1 MSARYILFNLFLVV
15 VSELVLCCH
24 DMSCAT
30 IYFVGI
36 GCQGG
41 GLGGGGIGGLP
52 VGFSFL
58 FFGGEVVVWSEDGY
72 NEDGYNIYL
81 WFSSTL
87 VFIAVVLFFGV
98 VVIKSQLAHLAR
110 IFWLCRNHVVVAV
123 QGPS

>member
-41 GLGGGGIGGLP
+41 GLGGGGDWWVASG
-52 VGFSFL
+52 FL
-58 FFGGEVVVWSEDGY
+58 FS
-72 NEDGYNIYL
+72 
-81 WFSSTL
+81 
-87 VFIAVVLFFGV
+87 
-98 VVIKSQLAHLAR
+98 
-110 IFWLCRNHVVVAV
+110 IFWGRGRCVERRRV
-123 QGPS
+123 QRRRVQHLLMV